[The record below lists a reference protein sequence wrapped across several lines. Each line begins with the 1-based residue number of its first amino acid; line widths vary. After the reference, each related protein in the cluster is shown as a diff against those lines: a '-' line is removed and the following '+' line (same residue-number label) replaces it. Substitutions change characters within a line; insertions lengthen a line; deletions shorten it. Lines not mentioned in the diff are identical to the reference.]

1 MKLRTLAAIAL
12 GLAGTGLTH
21 AASTATVEFKGSFV
35 KITAVPAP
43 QGAPQD
49 RELPLVLYV
58 RKASIERVAIIASP
72 RTADFIVELV
82 TTGPISGPTLDE
94 RGNTIVSVTKTYY
107 YHFLNEPSASAFCE
121 SILSDQNG

>member
-1 MKLRTLAAIAL
+1 MKTRILAALAL
-12 GLAGTGLTH
+12 GFVGTALAQ

-58 RKASIERVAIIASP
+58 RKSSIERVAIIASP

-82 TTGPISGPTLDE
+82 TTGPISGPTMDE
-94 RGNTIVSVTKTYY
+94 RGNTVMSVTKTYC

>member
-1 MKLRTLAAIAL
+1 V
-12 GLAGTGLTH
+12 LTH

-49 RELPLVLYV
+49 RDLPLVLYV
-58 RKASIERVAIIASP
+58 RKASIERVAISASP

-82 TTGPISGPTLDE
+82 TTGPISAPTYDE
-94 RGNTIVSVTKTYY
+94 RGSTIAGFTKTYY
-107 YHFLNEPSASAFCE
+107 YHFLNEPSAAAFCE
-121 SILSDQNG
+121 SVLSDQNG